1 MDPASAA
8 VAFVGFSAS
17 IASLSALVL
26 DSCNKIHSIAQS
38 LRNAPKQIRRLFG
51 KIQRLHRVIAEI
63 EQIGNEMGDE
73 QLGTDVQK
81 DWMNIATIMR
91 TDLMALEAKIS
102 KLQRN
107 LDGKSLS
114 KVHMTARV
122 RMYFSTEEVD
132 RYETLLSDHLE
143 TINLFLCMLSR

>member
-38 LRNAPKQIRRLFG
+38 LRNAPNHIRRLCG
-51 KIQRLHRVIAEI
+51 KIERLHRVIAEI
-63 EQIGNEMGDE
+63 EKIGSEIGDE
-73 QLGTDVQK
+73 HLGTDVQR

-91 TDLMALEAKIS
+91 ADLMALEGKIS
-102 KLQRN
+102 KLQRS

-114 KVHMTARV
+114 KVHMSVRV
-122 RMYFSTEEVD
+122 RMFFSAEEVD